1 MLRFAQHDNMG
12 VSTCHAER
20 SEAESK
26 HLKSPMP
33 NVHWITVVYL
43 AGQENIHTTFRT
55 FRSYLSKSSRR
66 VCTPLGWCKR
76 TR

>member
-20 SEAESK
+20 NKAKSK
-26 HLKSPMP
+26 HLSSPMP

-43 AGQENIHTTFRT
+43 G
-55 FRSYLSKSSRR
+55 YLFYRKSHSPEKGATYEGD
-66 VCTPLGWCKR
+66 VLWLQLTL
-76 TR
+76 